1 LVKHAY
7 AAPVNYAQSGWV
19 NPHIEL
25 GGPSGISLDRSGNR
39 YIADID
45 NYKVRKYSPSG
56 QPLMSFGAGSWQ
68 STTDGFGTL
77 SDIAVDSRGIIYVAD
92 GDNYRVQVY
101 DQNGNFLRTIGGVS
115 GTGNGEFNYAGY
127 MVVDSQDNL
136 YVIDDKRVQEF
147 DKDGNFLQ
155 VIATPDMIHDYGNG
169 YTGSTIQNIAID
181 TNDAVYVTE
190 AGYLTLSQV
199 QKFSS
204 SGTLLASF
212 GTYNS
217 SSSNPTPGAMQQPGA
232 VAVDSLGNVFVDD
245 FNYINVFNNAGVAQ
259 SKTYIGEVGTEQA
272 GQVRDMVFDSSD
284 NLQIANSQP
293 NRMLTLNHS
302 LQFVSEIGQ
311 SGAKDGHFYG
321 MLGIYRDE
329 TAGKMYVSDA
339 INGRIQ
345 VLDLNGNY
353 LSKFG
358 SYGTGPGQLN
368 RPGHIVKNPI
378 TGNLY
383 INDLNGLEIF
393 TPSGTYVNRLTGF
406 GTAGIAFDAS
416 GKMYTATSEYST
428 PSGGAIRD
436 NDGNVL
442 STFGATGTPATGK
455 ISYPSKVT
463 LDASGNIY
471 VADLWSSYIQIY
483 APDGTFLRN
492 IGGVSGSGDGQ
503 FSQPNDVQVASD
515 GTVYVADT
523 GNSRFQIFDT
533 TGAYIGQFGS
543 KGFGPGKLMFPQAF
557 AVASNGTFYVAD
569 DVNDFLA
576 VYSPS
581 GNTAPSTPTSFAVSG
596 DSSASWSAPVST
608 GGSPIVSYTL
618 RHKSTSATS
627 WTEVTLPAGTTSYLF
642 GSQPADTYQYEL
654 TASNSAGESVA
665 AAPGS
670 AATTSTAPQ
679 TLNLTSS
686 TANTLTAT
694 WQAPASN
701 GGSPITGYLFE
712 YKPAASSTWTQL
724 NLPDSPTGHT
734 LSNVPAGNYDVQVSA
749 INSAGTSLPSAVT
762 TILIA
767 DSSAPSSDPT
777 PSPAPTTPYV
787 APPTVHTKV
796 SDTAA
801 TESSSLITSDSTESP
816 TSTLQATTSP
826 STPGAVT
833 VTWQAP
839 TGQPPTGYVI
849 EYRDASIPASDT
861 TTPWRHA
868 ASADAYAHDT
878 VITLPAGEYMI
889 RVAALFPGEQARIIL
904 GVAHISV
911 AAYNAAMGTA
921 SESAAPK
928 AKSLPLWIVA
938 CVCGLMVAFLFI
950 IFVAWKRRR
959 KKQQKLSANTYRQ
972 RP

>member
-1 LVKHAY
+1 
-7 AAPVNYAQSGWV
+7 VNYAQSGWV
-19 NPHIEL
+19 NPHIQL
-25 GGPSGISLDRSGNR
+25 GGANGISLDRAGNR

-56 QPLMSFGAGSWQ
+56 QPLMSFGASDWQ
-68 STTDGFGTL
+68 STTDGFGTIT
-77 SDIAVDSRGIIYVAD
+77 DTAVDSRGIIYVAD

-115 GTGNGEFNYAGY
+115 GTGDGELNYAY
-127 MVVDSQDNL
+127 QMVVDSQDNL

-169 YTGSTIQNIAID
+169 YTGSTLQSIAID
-181 TNDAVYVTE
+181 TNDAIYVTE
-190 AGYLTLSQV
+190 ASYLTLSQV

-204 SGTLLASF
+204 NGTLLASF
-212 GTYNS
+212 GTYDS
-217 SSSNPTPGAMQQPGA
+217 SPSNPTPGAMNYPGA
-232 VAVDSLGNVFVDD
+232 IAVDSLGNVFVSDY
-245 FNYINVFNNAGVAQ
+245 NYINVFNSAGVAQ
-259 SKTYIGEVGTEQA
+259 SKTYIGDVGTEQVA
-272 GQVRDMVFDSSD
+272 AVGDMVFDSSD
-284 NLQIANSQP
+284 NLQIANIRP
-293 NRMLTLNHS
+293 NRILTLNHS
-302 LQFVSEIGQ
+302 LQFVSEFGQ
-311 SGAKDGHFYG
+311 SGTQNGHFYG
-321 MLGIYRDE
+321 MLGVYRDE
-329 TAGKMYVSDA
+329 AAGKMYVSDA
-339 INGRIQ
+339 LNGRIQ

-358 SYGTGPGQLN
+358 SYGNDPGQLD

-383 INDLNGLEIF
+383 INDFNGLEIF

-523 GNSRFQIFDT
+523 GNGRFQIFDNNGT
-533 TGAYIGQFGS
+533 YLSQFGS
-543 KGFGPGKLMFPQAF
+543 QGFGPGKFQYPQAF
-557 AVASNGTFYVAD
+557 SIASNGTFYVAD

-576 VYSPS
+576 VYSPT
-581 GNTAPSTPTSFAVSG
+581 GNTTPSVPMNFSVSS
-596 DSSASWSAPVST
+596 DSAASWSTPSST
-608 GGSPIVSYTL
+608 GGSPVASYTL
-618 RHKSTSATS
+618 RHKSTSATN
-627 WTEVTLPAGTTSYLF
+627 WAEVTLPAGTTSYSF

-670 AATTSTAPQ
+670 AATTATAPQ
-679 TLNLTSS
+679 SVSLTSGA
-686 TANTLTAT
+686 ANTLTAT
-694 WQAPASN
+694 WQAPVN
-701 GGSPITGYLFE
+701 DGGSPITGYLFE
-712 YKPAASSTWTQL
+712 YKPAASSSWTQL
-724 NLPDSPTGHT
+724 SLPDNPTSHT
-734 LSNVPAGNYDVQVSA
+734 LSNVPAGNYDVRVSA
-749 INSAGTSLPSAVT
+749 INSAGTSAPSVVATVAIT
-762 TILIA
+762 DA
-767 DSSAPSSDPT
+767 PAPSSDPT

-787 APPTVHTKV
+787 APPAVHTKV
-796 SDTAA
+796 GDVTT
-801 TESSSLITSDSTESP
+801 TEPSSLITSDSTESP
-816 TSTLQATTSP
+816 ASTLRATTNP
-826 STPGAVT
+826 STPGSVT

-849 EYRDASIPASDT
+849 EYRDASIPARDT
-861 TTPWRHA
+861 TTPWHY
-868 ASADAYAHDT
+868 STTADAYAHNT

-911 AAYNAAMGTA
+911 ATYNAAMG
-921 SESAAPK
+921 SANHSTTPAATTK
-928 AKSLPLWIVA
+928 AKSVPLWIVA
-938 CVCGLMVAFLFI
+938 CVCGLMTAFLFI

-959 KKQQKLSANTYRQ
+959 KKQQELSTNTYRQ
-972 RP
+972 RL